1 MAFTRI
7 LVAID
12 GGEQST
18 WATDAAAA
26 LAEQLGAS
34 LAFVHVISRPLAY
47 PTELGFVDVGD
58 IADLQLRAQNL
69 LRLARDRADRIP
81 SDQILREGVPAQEI
95 LAAAL
100 QWKADLI
107 VVGSHNRGR
116 LARIVL
122 GSTAEAV
129 LHKAQCPVLVMSH
142 PFSDPAKTED
152 AAAQVSSH

>member
-12 GGEQST
+12 GGEQSI

-26 LAEQLGAS
+26 LAEKLGAS

-47 PTELGFVDVGD
+47 PTELGFVDVGN
-58 IADLQLRAQNL
+58 IADLQARAQGL
-69 LRLARDRADRIP
+69 LRLARDRVGPIP
-81 SDQILREGVPAQEI
+81 SDQILREGIPAQEI
-95 LAAAL
+95 AAAAL
-100 QWKADLI
+100 HWNADLI
-107 VVGSHNRGR
+107 VIGSHNRGR

-129 LHKAQCPVLVMSH
+129 LHKAHCPVLVISH
-142 PFSDPAKTED
+142 PFGDRAKVDD
-152 AAAQVSSH
+152 AAAQVALH